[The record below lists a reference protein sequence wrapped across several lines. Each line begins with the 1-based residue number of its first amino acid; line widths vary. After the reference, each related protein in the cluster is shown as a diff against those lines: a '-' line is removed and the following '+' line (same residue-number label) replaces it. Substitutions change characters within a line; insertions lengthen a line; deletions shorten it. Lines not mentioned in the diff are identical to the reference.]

1 MRIHA
6 LEDRS
11 EEITYSTAQTVKE
24 TENMRKEIKRHGAKT
39 EEVQQTPHRNCRRKE

>member
-24 TENMRKEIKRHGAKT
+24 TENIRKEIERHGAETEKVQKT
-39 EEVQQTPHRNCRRKE
+39 LHRNCRRKE